1 MKPVMRTSLYVPE
14 FKTPGVGLDTQLL
27 TQVAS
32 TEEFQADH
40 ETKARLEN
48 ASNVEPIISKN
59 MTHARFH
66 HHNRRAS

>member
-14 FKTPGVGLDTQLL
+14 FKTPGMGFETQLL

-32 TEEFQADH
+32 TEEFQAD
-40 ETKARLEN
+40 ETKVRPEN
-48 ASNVEPIISKN
+48 AANVEPIISKN

-66 HHNRRAS
+66 NRRAS